1 MKIYLIF
8 FCAFSIPMPYQLG
21 FKKGAQGGIHLM
33 DEMLPLATK
42 SIKKE
47 DRIKKH
53 ALNETSF

>member
-1 MKIYLIF
+1 
-8 FCAFSIPMPYQLG
+8 
-21 FKKGAQGGIHLM
+21 M

-53 ALNETSF
+53 ALNETSFWKILVWTHKMTDDLVSVLLRCID